1 MEGTAEKVMGIQ
13 MPTYYAIDFEK
24 VNTVEDIKIILESLN
39 IILPAGHKNLDKMK
53 HLLKRVQ

>member
-13 MPTYYAIDFEK
+13 IPTYYAIDFEK
-24 VNTVEDIKIILESLN
+24 VNTIEDIKIILDSLN
-39 IILPAGHKNLDKMK
+39 IMYPAGHKNLDQMK